1 MTIAR
6 ATPRIVFLLIALV
19 AGGGIT
25 ATLAHGDDPAA
36 TATFKTVDVQDV
48 FQLTAGS
55 GTSTSAHIVT
65 GGTVTFANSSTEM
78 HDVDFNPPAGGGV
91 SCQQTSGGTSP
102 SSLRFPS
109 SPAKGAWGGVCTFT
123 KPGTYSFVCDMH
135 VDQGMTGTVVVT
147 DAGAP
152 PGTTTAPTT
161 TATKPV
167 TTVPSGGTSTTPTTA
182 APITTIG
189 TSPVTTATTPTKPT
203 TPSTPSANTAEAPV
217 TVAKALS
224 VRVGLAQRGSSVRGT
239 INGAKGSARVKIALT
254 ARRGDIGLAGNAAAL
269 VGVGSLAARTTSAG
283 VLTFAAKLDGK
294 ARTALATRRHLTLTV
309 RITAPTVMGAST
321 LRTFR
326 IVLRPAS

>member
-6 ATPRIVFLLIALV
+6 ATPRIVFLLVALV

-25 ATLAHGDDPAA
+25 ATLAHGDDPPA

-65 GGTVTFANSSTEM
+65 GGTVTFANSSTEA

-102 SSLRFPS
+102 SALRFPNA
-109 SPAKGAWGGVCTFT
+109 PAKGAWGGVCTFT

-161 TATKPV
+161 TATTPV
-167 TTVPSGGTSTTPTTA
+167 TTVPSGGTPTTP
-182 APITTIG
+182 APVTTIG
-189 TSPVTTATTPTKPT
+189 TSPVTTTATSTTST

-217 TVAKALS
+217 TVARSIS
-224 VRVGLAQRGSSVRGT
+224 VRVGLTQRGSSVRGT
-239 INGAKGSARVKIALT
+239 INGAKSSARVLVALT
-254 ARRGDIGLAGNAAAL
+254 ARRGDLGLAGKAAAL
-269 VGVGSLAARTTSAG
+269 VGVGSLAARTTSGGA
-283 VLTFAAKLDGK
+283 LTFAAKLDGK
-294 ARTALATRRHLTLTV
+294 ARTALVRRRKLVLTV
-309 RITAPTVMGAST
+309 RITAPSATGTST